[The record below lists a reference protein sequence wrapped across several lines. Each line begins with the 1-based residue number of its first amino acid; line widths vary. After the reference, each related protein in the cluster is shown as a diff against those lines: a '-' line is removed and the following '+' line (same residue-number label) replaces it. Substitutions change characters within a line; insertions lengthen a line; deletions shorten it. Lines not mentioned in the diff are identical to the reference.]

1 MFGFE
6 MTEADRRVYEEEL
19 APFLPEH
26 MIDVHAHLWKK
37 EHDHHQEAKGC
48 VTWTQLVAEECT
60 MEDLQQTYRDLF
72 PNQCVKPVLMG
83 YPVVDLA
90 GTNAYAQACAAKAGL
105 PVLYCTHS
113 SQSAEEVERAV
124 KEGGYCGLKPY
135 LSNAPAYIPGSEVRI
150 FDFLPPEHLELA
162 NRYGWIVMLHISR
175 PGRLRDPLNI
185 AQLMQIEERWP
196 NVKLIVAHVGRA
208 YSKEDLGD
216 AFQTLK
222 HTQHMMFD
230 FTANTL
236 DLAMEQCIEAVGT
249 GRLMFGSDLPITKM
263 RMYRITENGIYYNVV
278 PRGLYGDVSSDPHM
292 RETDEPGLTNFLY
305 EELRAFRRCAQ
316 KLALN
321 KKEVA
326 DILCGNA
333 AKLFGIRF

>member
-6 MTEADRRVYEEEL
+6 KNEVDRRVYEEEL

-26 MIDVHAHLWKK
+26 VVDAHAHLWTK
-37 EHDHHQEAKGC
+37 EQDHHHKAKGC
-48 VTWTQLVAEECT
+48 VTWTQLVAEEC
-60 MEDLQQTYRDLF
+60 MLEDLQQTYRDLF
-72 PNQCVKPVLMG
+72 PNQCVKPVVMG
-83 YPVVDLA
+83 YPMVDLA
-90 GTNAYAQACAAKAGL
+90 ETNAYAQSCAAKAGL

-113 SQSAEEVERAV
+113 SQPAEEVEREVLA
-124 KEGGYCGLKPY
+124 GGFCGLKPY
-135 LSNAPAYIPGSEVRI
+135 QCNAPSYIPDSEVRI

-162 NRYGWIVMLHISR
+162 NRHSWTVMLHISR

-196 NVKLIVAHVGRA
+196 NIKLIVAHVGRA
-208 YSKEDLGD
+208 YSREDLGD
-216 AFQTLK
+216 AFQTLRQTK
-222 HTQHMMFD
+222 NMMFD

-236 DLAMEQCIEAVGT
+236 DLAMEQCIEAVGP
-249 GRLMFGSDLPITKM
+249 GRVMFGSDLPITKM
-263 RMYRITENGIYYNVV
+263 RMYRVTENGFYYNVV
-278 PRGLYGDVSSDPHM
+278 PRGLYGDVSTDPHM

-305 EELRAFRRCAQ
+305 EELRAFRRCAH
-316 KLALN
+316 KLALS

-333 AKLFGIRF
+333 VSLFGIHF